1 MRPPLA
7 PIAATLPDTFPFI
20 APEAI
25 ERASGVKT
33 RARVGANESGFGPSP
48 RVVEAVRA
56 AAPGV
61 WKYCDPENYDIKV
74 ALAAHLGAQPGNI
87 AIGEGIDGLQSV
99 AARLYL
105 APGEMVLTSL
115 GAYPTFNYH
124 AEVCGAGLTAIP
136 YDGNRESLE
145 GLLAAARRDR
155 PRIVYLCN
163 PDNPMG
169 TWWPAAD
176 VQRFIEAL
184 PEECML
190 LLDEAYGET
199 APEGTLPALDV
210 SRPNVIRFRTFSKT
224 YGLAGLRLGYAIGE
238 EQVIRAFDRVRNH
251 FGVNLMAQ
259 VAGLVA
265 LADQAWL
272 ADVIARNAAARDRLH
287 KIAADN
293 GLRSIQSATNFVTV
307 DCGRDGPYAVRVLK
321 ALAARGVFVR
331 KPSAPGLDRFVRIS
345 TGPEDQMD
353 IVAEELRQSLRDAA
367 SAA

>member
-7 PIAATLPDTFPFI
+7 PIAAALPDTVPFI

-25 ERASGVKT
+25 ERGSGVKT

-48 RVVEAVRA
+48 RVVEAMRA
-56 AAPGV
+56 AAPEM
-61 WKYCDPENYDIKV
+61 WKYCDPENHDIKV
-74 ALAAHLGAQPGNI
+74 ALAVHLGVAPGNI
-87 AIGEGIDGLQSV
+87 AIGEGIDGLQSLS
-99 AARLYL
+99 ARLYL

-124 AEVCGAGLTAIP
+124 SEVCGAGLTTVP
-136 YDGNRESLE
+136 YDGNRENLE

-155 PRIVYLCN
+155 PRVVYLCN

-210 SRPNVIRFRTFSKT
+210 SRPNIIRFRTFSKT

-259 VAGLVA
+259 VAGLAA

-272 ADVIARNAAARDRLH
+272 ADVIVRNAAARDRLY

-293 GLRSIQSATNFVTV
+293 GLKSIQSATNFVTI
-307 DCGRDGPYAVRVLK
+307 DCGRDGSYAVRVLK
-321 ALAARGVFVR
+321 ALGARGVFIR
-331 KPSAPGLDRFVRIS
+331 KPSAPGLDRHIRIS
-345 TGPEDQMD
+345 TGPEGQMD

-367 SAA
+367 SA